1 MVTGAVVVGTWVTLV
16 DVLVCVTTNLT
27 RGLEAVVVG
36 WGTGVAA
43 VVEGVVWVVVVVIMV
58 VVAWVV
64 WLVVSGLDL
73 VRLETVVLTN
83 GRILTVVCCRTSV
96 LSPKR
101 NL

>member
-1 MVTGAVVVGTWVTLV
+1 MTLV

-36 WGTGVAA
+36 WGTVVVA
-43 VVEGVVWVVVVVIMV
+43 VVVGVVWVVVVIMV

-73 VRLETVVLTN
+73 VRLETVVLTK

>member
-1 MVTGAVVVGTWVTLV
+1 MITGAVVVGTWVTLV

-36 WGTGVAA
+36 WGTGVVA
-43 VVEGVVWVVVVVIMV
+43 VVEGVVWVVIMV

-73 VRLETVVLTN
+73 VRLETVVLTK

>member
-1 MVTGAVVVGTWVTLV
+1 MVVGTWVTLV

-36 WGTGVAA
+36 WGTGVVA
-43 VVEGVVWVVVVVIMV
+43 VVVGVVWVVVVLV

-73 VRLETVVLTN
+73 VRLETVVLTK